1 MLLAIVK
8 SLRIQSQEVHNPL
21 LCHSLPVQDLA
32 SVREGQDPL
41 HLHVFCRQHRTDG
54 VVGRRSEP
62 DASANGSDDERILAG
77 KLRGLTPSVY
87 LILYHTHHIV
97 IRH

>member
-8 SLRIQSQEVHNPL
+8 SFRIQSQEVHNPL
-21 LCHSLPVQDLA
+21 LLSLPVQDLA

-62 DASANGSDDERILAG
+62 DASANGSDDERILAC
-77 KLRGLTPSVY
+77 KFRGLTQSVY
-87 LILYHTHHIV
+87 LIL
-97 IRH
+97 